1 MLKTALIRFRPI
13 WSGEALVGP
22 SARADEGRVCDE
34 IIWTLWR
41 ERRAGRCEAP
51 RRRRCRI
58 SSRSGNKA
66 DARPPPRPSGL
77 RPAGPL
83 ALLLAP
89 QIPQR
94 VLLVARA
101 SPAGLGASSKV
112 SILFRHR
119 PLTGG
124 LGLGSCPSRPTHNI
138 LVGVIRPAAAL
149 SFQARR
155 VGSPVFVPGDL
166 ERN

>member
-1 MLKTALIRFRPI
+1 MRSLRVTAKRVQWSASPGYHIGNSAGTPTAIFIR
-13 WSGEALVGP
+13 V
-22 SARADEGRVCDE
+22 DEPQDHGNSMMKLAAKGSRRNKF
-34 IIWTLWR
+34 TFWR

-51 RRRRCRI
+51 RRRRCRT

-89 QIPQR
+89 HIPPR

-101 SPAGLGASSKV
+101 SPAGLGACSKV

-119 PLTGG
+119 PYSVGFGAGG
-124 LGLGSCPSRPTHNI
+124 GSFRASTSDVKPTR
-138 LVGVIRPAAAL
+138 LWL
-149 SFQARR
+149 
-155 VGSPVFVPGDL
+155 
-166 ERN
+166 